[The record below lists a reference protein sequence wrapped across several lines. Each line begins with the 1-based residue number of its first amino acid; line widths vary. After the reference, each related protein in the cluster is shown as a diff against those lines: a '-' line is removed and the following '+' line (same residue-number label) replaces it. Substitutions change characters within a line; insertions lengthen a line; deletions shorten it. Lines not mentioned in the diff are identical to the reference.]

1 MGLFMMVFIV
11 VPQVSKTLIRV
22 QRVQVTHPTMTRDS
36 CCSPLLFGR
45 RKSPCRAIS
54 PSCMLLT
61 SRKSPEFY
69 QEVVIRTQVLFCA
82 IETRPNTPRKFAPK
96 GSLPAHLKPPPETC
110 ILPRLGGQT
119 VRSLFDSKST
129 SCAVWGARPIASRVV
144 TKCILEH
151 PAMQAI
157 FCSESA
163 QHIPICVLGWVVC
176 LGTIAVSIWYL

>member
-1 MGLFMMVFIV
+1 MKRAWGNPLKPGWVVMGLFMMVFIV

-82 IETRPNTPRKFAPK
+82 IETRPNTPVSLRPK
-96 GSLPAHLKPPPETC
+96 AACLHISS
-110 ILPRLGGQT
+110 PRLRHAYCHVSAGKQSGACLT
-119 VRSLFDSKST
+119 ANPLPVLF
-129 SCAVWGARPIASRVV
+129 G
-144 TKCILEH
+144 
-151 PAMQAI
+151 
-157 FCSESA
+157 
-163 QHIPICVLGWVVC
+163 VLDP
-176 LGTIAVSIWYL
+176 